1 MLCRTII
8 SDFKKHTLLWLR
20 GVCVCVCVCVKYN
33 IIFLY
38 YIFVMIYCNKYINFT
53 ITINHFQFL
62 FYLHQH

>member
-20 GVCVCVCVCVKYN
+20 GVCARGVCVRGVCVCVCVCVRVKYN

-38 YIFVMIYCNKYINFT
+38 YIFAIV
-53 ITINHFQFL
+53 
-62 FYLHQH
+62 